1 MRSGRW
7 ADVGRFLVFSEGPAR
22 SSEGA
27 VGAVMTLPL
36 ARRVVSSRI
45 VGVGYLMG
53 NRTIRADT
61 PQSGLVSM
69 HGSRLPQ
76 ELLIFIPHG
85 GASVPPRAGLGNP
98 PRLQVSLGSVV
109 ICRPRTCRVKE

>member
-1 MRSGRW
+1 M
-7 ADVGRFLVFSEGPAR
+7 
-22 SSEGA
+22 
-27 VGAVMTLPL
+27 GAVMTLPL

-45 VGVGYLMG
+45 VGVGHLMG
-53 NRTIRADT
+53 NRTIRADI

-76 ELLIFIPHG
+76 EQLIFIPHG

-98 PRLQVSLGSVV
+98 ARLQVSLGSAV
-109 ICRPRTCRVKE
+109 ICRPRTC